1 MHTRFVWG
9 EGGIPKPGGL
19 WDRAFEDRNREVY
32 VFPSFALFIAQ
43 PNQQIPIV
51 GMALATEFGF
61 PEQQPLSEVSKWV
74 SGLFSL
80 VFFLWK

>member
-51 GMALATEFGF
+51 GMALATELGF